1 MTHLS
6 VQALLLRLQLTEGAL
21 ELFQLTLKT
30 RNFPLGQELLLL
42 LHTFNIT
49 LAKTEGGR
57 PPVMVNP
64 HSLRRFLVL
73 VDSERKQN
81 SKVTT
86 ITFL

>member
-1 MTHLS
+1 MLFERGTLTHLS

-21 ELFQLTLKT
+21 ELFQLTLKS

-42 LHTFNIT
+42 LHTFSIT

-64 HSLRRFLVL
+64 TFTEEVL
-73 VDSERKQN
+73 G
-81 SKVTT
+81 TCG
-86 ITFL
+86 F